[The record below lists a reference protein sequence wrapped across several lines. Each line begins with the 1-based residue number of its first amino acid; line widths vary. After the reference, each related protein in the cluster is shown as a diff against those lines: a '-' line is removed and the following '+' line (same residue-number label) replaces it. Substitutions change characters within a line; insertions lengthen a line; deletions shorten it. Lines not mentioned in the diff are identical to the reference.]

1 METMTNVLQNRIET
15 EKTIYQ
21 LAFEKHYRSLLGI
34 VEFAIA
40 KMADSAIEIA
50 SRAIA
55 LAAPLPNAINL
66 STVVINDLGWGQAAA
81 VAFAIT
87 IEIAVFYLVE
97 VALKQFDGYLE
108 DPKRYRVPL
117 VVMVTTLGVGA
128 AVVMTLVYH
137 LETHKIMTLLPIISI
152 CAFVGI
158 GLQRWH
164 DRNQGK
170 LAQAQGEHVEAL
182 TNRISELTVKV
193 DDYKQQSEHATEQ
206 LISEHD
212 LRVKLEQ
219 DTAILIK
226 QNEMLLQRVTGVQDE
241 FERYRERAMKQLSE
255 HAAKAVHVGKPSR
268 KDDHKKS
275 GKLDGTFERR
285 VRVLDMWK
293 DGTELSLKDAADQL
307 GVSKTTISNDLGW
320 LESAEVIH
328 RQVNPETGKTMV
340 TVNGKEA
347 AFRSGQL

>member
-1 METMTNVLQNRIET
+1 MTRT
-15 EKTIYQ
+15 EKTLYQ
-21 LAFEKHYRSLLGI
+21 LSFEKHYRALLSI
-34 VEFAIA
+34 VEYAIA

-66 STVVINDLGWGQAAA
+66 STVVIGDLGWGKPAAI
-81 VAFAIT
+81 AFAIT

-117 VVMVTTLGVGA
+117 VAMVTTLGVGA

-164 DRNQGK
+164 DRNQNK
-170 LAQAQGEHVEAL
+170 AIQSHEDHVSQL
-182 TNRISELTVKV
+182 VNSIDDLTVKV
-193 DDYKQQSEHATEQ
+193 DDYKRQSEDYSERLTT
-206 LISEHD
+206 EHD
-212 LRVKLEQ
+212 LRVKIEQ
-219 DTAILIK
+219 DLAIQAK
-226 QNEMLLQRVTGVQDE
+226 QNEMLLQQIAGVRDE
-241 FERYRERAMKQLSE
+241 FERYRERTMKQLSE
-255 HAAKAVHVGKPSR
+255 RSTNAVQTAKSSRQDNTKKNGKV
-268 KDDHKKS
+268 
-275 GKLDGTFERR
+275 DGTFERR
-285 VRVLDMWK
+285 IRVLDMWK
-293 DGTELSLKDAADQL
+293 SASELSLKDAADLL
-307 GVSKTTISNDLGW
+307 GVSKTTISNDLSW
-320 LESAEVIH
+320 LEDADVIH
-328 RQVNPETGKTMV
+328 RTVNAETGKTMV
-340 TVNGKEA
+340 TVNGKEQ